1 MKAVVI
7 TKAGGPEVLEIK
19 ELARKELGRE
29 QVRIAVKAAGVNRS
43 DILTRENPDAYGG
56 DAEVA
61 TIPGL
66 EVAGVITEIGSE
78 VTAYTVGDHICAL
91 VPGGGYSTELCI
103 DARVCLPVPKGL
115 DFVEAASLPEV
126 LFTVWFNI
134 FQQAHIKKGEG
145 LLIHG
150 GTSGIGVMGLQVA
163 QALGIYT
170 FTTVGSQEKLD
181 FIKENN
187 FGKVINYKKTDFERE
202 FKDEKID
209 VILDMVGGDY
219 TQKNLNLL
227 AKNGRLQ
234 YINGMK
240 SLSPTINLWT
250 VMSKQIK
257 LSGSLLKPQ
266 SNEVKAKIASELL
279 DNVWPLIEEQK
290 IKPIVY
296 KTFRLQNAG
305 EAHRLMDS
313 SAHIGKIVLMIED

>member
-1 MKAVVI
+1 M
-7 TKAGGPEVLEIK
+7 
-19 ELARKELGRE
+19 
-29 QVRIAVKAAGVNRS
+29 
-43 DILTRENPDAYGG
+43 
-56 DAEVA
+56 
-61 TIPGL
+61 
-66 EVAGVITEIGSE
+66 
-78 VTAYTVGDHICAL
+78 GDHICAL

-134 FQQAHIKKGEG
+134 FQQAHIRKGEG

-163 QALGIYT
+163 QALGIHT

-187 FGKVINYKKTDFERE
+187 FGKVINYKKTDFEKE

-250 VMSKQIK
+250 IMSKQIK

-279 DNVWPLIEEQK
+279 DNVWPLIEEQR

-305 EAHRLMDS
+305 EAHQLMDS
-313 SAHIGKIVLMIED
+313 SAHIGKIVLTIED